1 MGNYICLDRM
11 DKERIETQYL
21 LKNPDFTRLL
31 NIVREFELNISGDF
45 ETLGFTLP
53 NDIRS
58 RVNADR
64 DQCAWRDCHFFSRC
78 YVRHMREKAT
88 QAQVRSE
95 EHTSELQSPDHLV
108 CRLLLEKKKK
118 IK

>member
-31 NIVREFELNISGDF
+31 NIAREFELNISGDF
-45 ETLGFTLP
+45 ETLAFTLP
-53 NDIRS
+53 NHIRS

-64 DQCAWRDCHFFSRC
+64 DQCAWSDCHFFSRS
-78 YVRHMREKAT
+78 YVRHTPDNAT
-88 QAQVRSE
+88 QAHVILLN
-95 EHTSELQSPDHLV
+95 HTTLF
-108 CRLLLEKKKK
+108 
-118 IK
+118 